1 MKRILIL
8 SALALSLA
16 LPNVSCAQC
25 FGGRC
30 TIPRYS
36 TRASYGARSTGSC
49 YSGACYSG
57 ACYSGACYSG
67 SCYSTGYARAATSG
81 YWTSGQCYG
90 VVAPCER
97 VETVPPCESV
107 QPTQEPIDAP
117 TCAPCG
123 AVQKTDALSPGE
135 YVPQPAKSACPTGA
149 CPIAA
154 PIKQKV
160 AKAVASLLSRAN
172 ATRARYGLPA
182 LQYDQTLEV
191 GAESQAV
198 YCSQIGTLRHGSGVA
213 EILAM
218 NHSGFDQALS
228 QWVASPGHRALL
240 LGGYSRAGAAVH
252 VDAYG
257 RVWCAMRFR

>member
-36 TRASYGARSTGSC
+36 TRATYGARSTGS
-49 YSGACYSG
+49 
-57 ACYSGACYSG
+57 CYSGACYSG

-107 QPTQEPIDAP
+107 QPTQEPIEAP
-117 TCAPCG
+117 TCSPCG
-123 AVQKTDALSPGE
+123 AVQKTETLSPGE
-135 YVPQPAKSACPTGA
+135 YVPQSAKSACPTGA
-149 CPIAA
+149 CPIKA
-154 PIKQKV
+154 KV
-160 AKAVASLLSRAN
+160 AKTVASLLSRAN

-182 LQYDQTLEV
+182 LQYDATLEV
-191 GAESQAV
+191 GAESQAA
-198 YCSQIGTLRHGSGVA
+198 YCSQLGTLRHGGGVA

-257 RVWCAMRFR
+257 RVWCAMRFK